1 MGRRLPFEGR
11 YNEGTM
17 VSNRPSSTNLDNQ
30 KPSAT
35 NMAVYTDHTLFPHQ
49 PAVPKSRARPKTSK
63 CRFCQK
69 PNHDIKSC
77 HPFHTNGEGIVQDDD
92 SSRKFG
98 YSIVYY
104 FLHKPRVKYTAN
116 AAMLANP
123 PRRELCCQSEYSTGT
138 QAKDY
143 LLDRKADPVEEVEE
157 GQSHYFLTNID
168 KVSTTNKTGKR
179 KRGKQ
184 TKPTLEERLIHL
196 ERLYI
201 ENVPACFF

>member
-143 LLDRKADPVEEVEE
+143 LLD
-157 GQSHYFLTNID
+157 
-168 KVSTTNKTGKR
+168 
-179 KRGKQ
+179 
-184 TKPTLEERLIHL
+184 
-196 ERLYI
+196 
-201 ENVPACFF
+201 